1 MEKGKVI
8 ISMLISIFVLSI
20 ITGLLSQH
28 NLVPNNGLMQ
38 LLLALILFAIIL
50 TFIFMIVD
58 TIFDKVN
65 AVKERAYD
73 KPNSGVSSSFSQN
86 TDKQLLQVYLDA
98 KLRFEKINPDL
109 YTELVRRKILIK

>member
-1 MEKGKVI
+1 
-8 ISMLISIFVLSI
+8 
-20 ITGLLSQH
+20 
-28 NLVPNNGLMQ
+28 
-38 LLLALILFAIIL
+38 
-50 TFIFMIVD
+50 MIVD